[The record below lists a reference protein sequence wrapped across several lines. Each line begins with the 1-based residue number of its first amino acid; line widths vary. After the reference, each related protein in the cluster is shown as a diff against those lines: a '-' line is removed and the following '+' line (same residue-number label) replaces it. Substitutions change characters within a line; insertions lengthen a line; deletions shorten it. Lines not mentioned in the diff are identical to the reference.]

1 MIRLDRPTLTV
12 AAVRLLARRTPYL
25 EREMLGLPDIV
36 GPGSVCVDIGAAA
49 GLYTV
54 ALSQLAGPTGQVHS
68 IEPLPFVHPLWT
80 RVLRAGTGR
89 NVRRHTLA
97 LGAEPGEGLMSV
109 PLGKYGGP
117 VTGRSFLQWRT
128 DGLGSN
134 SEFKGQMEVKV
145 EVETLDGLCD
155 RLELTRLDFLKIDVE
170 GAELHVLE
178 GGHKAIDRFR
188 PAILVEIEDRHIAR
202 YQHSAQTIV
211 DWFAERGYTMH
222 TWQHGWQRA
231 DSVSEQTRNYLF
243 RPPAETA

>member
-25 EREMLGLPDIV
+25 EREMLGLSDVV
-36 GPGSVCVDIGAAA
+36 GPGSVSIDIGAAA

-68 IEPLPFVHPLWT
+68 IEPLPFAHPLWT
-80 RVLRAGTGR
+80 RVLRGGTGQ
-89 NVRRHTLA
+89 NVRRHTMA
-97 LGAEPGEGLMSV
+97 LGVEPGQGTMSV
-109 PLGKYGGP
+109 PIGKYGA
-117 VTGRSFLQWRT
+117 VTGRSFLAWRT

-134 SEFKGQMEVKV
+134 SEFSRHKEVTV
-145 EVETLDGLCD
+145 EVDTLDGLCA

-178 GGHKAIDRFR
+178 GGQKSIDRFR
-188 PAILVEIEDRHIAR
+188 PAILVEIEDRHIVR

-211 DWFAERGYTMH
+211 DWFTERGYTMH
-222 TWQHGWQRA
+222 TWHDGWRPA
-231 DSVSEQTRNYLF
+231 DRVTEEMRNYLF
-243 RPPAETA
+243 RPPVETA

>member
-25 EREMLGLPDIV
+25 EREMLGLPDVV

-54 ALSQLAGPTGQVHS
+54 ALSQLAGATGQVHS
-68 IEPLPFVHPLWT
+68 VEPLPFVHPLWT

-97 LGAEPGEGLMSV
+97 LGAEPGQGTMSV
-109 PLGKYGGP
+109 PIGRYGP
-117 VTGRSFLQWRT
+117 VTGRSFLAWRT

-134 SEFKGQMEVKV
+134 KEFREHMEVVVK
-145 EVETLDGLCD
+145 VETLDGLCD
-155 RLELTRLDFLKIDVE
+155 RLDLTRLDFLKIDVE
-170 GAELHVLE
+170 GAEFHVLE
-178 GGHKAIDRFR
+178 GGRKAIDRFR
-188 PAILVEIEDRHIAR
+188 PSILVEIEDRHIAR

-211 DWFAERGYTMH
+211 DWFGEREYTMH
-222 TWQHGWQRA
+222 TWQQGWRPA
-231 DSVSEQTRNYLF
+231 DRVTEQTRNYLF
-243 RPPAETA
+243 RSA